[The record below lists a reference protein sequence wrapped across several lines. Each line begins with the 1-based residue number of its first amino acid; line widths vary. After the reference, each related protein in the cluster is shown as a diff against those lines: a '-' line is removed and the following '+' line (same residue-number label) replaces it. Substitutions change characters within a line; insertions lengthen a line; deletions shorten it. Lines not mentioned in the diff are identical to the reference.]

1 MTGMPAKANKFSR
14 VLALQKSSKG
24 DGMSK
29 MRLENSKRFPLEP
42 TKSQTNR
49 EQNPCF
55 VSRLFTARLLC
66 LIGSKGLCAL
76 KRVLTLAKA
85 NSLWK
90 AHVLKPKPMCV
101 ILYLLRGTTEK
112 KC

>member
-1 MTGMPAKANKFSR
+1 MPAKANKFSR

-85 NSLWK
+85 S
-90 AHVLKPKPMCV
+90 
-101 ILYLLRGTTEK
+101 
-112 KC
+112 